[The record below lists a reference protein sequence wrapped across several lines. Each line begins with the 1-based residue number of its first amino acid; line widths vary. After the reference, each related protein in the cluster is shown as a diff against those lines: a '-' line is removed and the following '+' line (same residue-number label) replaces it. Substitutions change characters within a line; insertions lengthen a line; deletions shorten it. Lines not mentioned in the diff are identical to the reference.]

1 MDRKQDRD
9 VTTAV
14 PFGAWLSQQTGCSGF
29 VDQLAIAAASD
40 RRFPKAGNP
49 EGCWPTAS
57 PSDPF
62 DYRSAVE
69 TRGGAAVC
77 GRQRGPPGDQR

>member
-29 VDQLAIAAASD
+29 VGQLPIAAASD
-40 RRFPKAGNP
+40 RRFFKAGKVLV
-49 EGCWPTAS
+49 
-57 PSDPF
+57 D
-62 DYRSAVE
+62 
-69 TRGGAAVC
+69 
-77 GRQRGPPGDQR
+77 GR